1 MADRLRIF
9 IDSNIWFSA
18 FYKKGQAFNLLE
30 KCREKRF
37 EVVISQLVLEEIIR
51 NIKKK
56 LPRKLE
62 NVRSFLITYPLVIVK
77 NPSKKDLTKVEGL
90 AHKKDRPILAAAL
103 NYKCRFLI
111 TGNLKDFKEK
121 SIKEKFNL
129 EVISLG
135 KASSTT
141 EVQP

>member
-1 MADRLRIF
+1 MDERMRIF

-56 LPRKLE
+56 LSRKLE
-62 NVRSFLITYPLVIVK
+62 NAQKFLITYPLVIVK
-77 NPSKKDLTKVEGL
+77 NPSKKDFIKVKGL
-90 AHKKDRPILAAAL
+90 AHKKDTPILVAAL
-103 NYKCRFLI
+103 NYKCQFLV
-111 TGNLKDFKEK
+111 TGNLKDFEEK
-121 SIKEKFNL
+121 SIKKKFNL

-135 KASSTT
+135 KASGLS
-141 EVQP
+141 